1 MCNSKGMKI
10 VDAEHNMAQLVDL
23 IWCGEI
29 CLCLHLNEEPM
40 EGYDVDDQ
48 KTPIVKFPQP
58 CEYAQLLS
66 NFVVEHSLEIS
77 IVNVMNMQFIL
88 DNLNKMSI
96 SNINNIY

>member
-1 MCNSKGMKI
+1 MKI

-48 KTPIVKFPQP
+48 KNTNSQVSST
-58 CEYAQLLS
+58 L
-66 NFVVEHSLEIS
+66 
-77 IVNVMNMQFIL
+77 
-88 DNLNKMSI
+88 
-96 SNINNIY
+96 